1 MSLPA
6 KRKVHE
12 ITQRRES
19 PRFAS
24 GDELDPFAGLTEREQ
39 VFVEEYI
46 RKGDAS
52 MAALRAGYTQQQS
65 LGAYLILEQPKIRR
79 AVRVLRA
86 TQRESFRQIRSLAAR
101 GALEVSIEMLQDED
115 VPAQVRAALASK
127 LMSEADIP
135 APQDAQDDF
144 SNDAVLEHMSSKKA
158 ELALQEYVKGINTV
172 VEENSTASHTTT
184 EDK

>member
-6 KRKVHE
+6 NRKVQE
-12 ITQRRES
+12 ISQRRES
-19 PRFAS
+19 PRFAP
-24 GDELDPFAGLTEREQ
+24 GDELDPFAGLTDREQ

-101 GALEVSIEMLQDED
+101 GALEVSIEMLQDKD

-127 LMSEADIP
+127 LISEADIP
-135 APQDAQDDF
+135 APQDSQDDF
-144 SNDAVLEHMSSKKA
+144 SNDAVLEQMSSKKA
-158 ELALQEYVKGINTV
+158 ELALQEYVKGIKTV

-184 EDK
+184 EGN